1 MEDEEEFGY
10 RVTGSPDEA
19 VTDRLITGLR
29 YISKVRTLMPIDEVR
44 YRCDKGLESALNCRK
59 KRIIPVRIT
68 VHLMEDV
75 NDFS

>member
-1 MEDEEEFGY
+1 
-10 RVTGSPDEA
+10 
-19 VTDRLITGLR
+19 
-29 YISKVRTLMPIDEVR
+29 MPIDEVR